1 MDQTNLLILQ
11 FLNEDLEKTE
21 AWTFHYVIEEALG
34 LSAEVVDSS
43 LAYLKRE
50 KMINQCLCGCQGIM
64 IAPKGLDMLPKPEKK
79 EKMLVWKTQ
88 DGKVVRITHMSDD
101 HLRNAIIWLLTGS
114 LLDDVYEGIPI
125 TQWVKEMSAELHSRM
140 DKNGD

>member
-114 LLDDVYEGIPI
+114 LLDDVYEDIPI
-125 TQWVKEMSAELHSRM
+125 TKWVKEMSAELHSRM